1 MSMIKEL
8 AALAA
13 FFLIILAVIVPVA
26 GSALSGNEGP
36 VPPGGEVTIVAKG
49 DQNPSLDG
57 MIVIVLGDKIEL
69 AGTNTATDQTYLF
82 ITGPGLAVNGSQIQ
96 NRDPKHSPVENGNP
110 DTFKQVSVKS
120 DHTWSW
126 KWDTTSYALDEG
138 TYTIYIVP
146 KAYDKDHLAPI
157 PYGTVKI
164 ILKKSAESATAYPT
178 TPVSSGKET
187 ITGKGFVT
195 IVAAGS
201 QSYSHG
207 DEIGF
212 SGQNTETYKTYLFIT
227 GPNLPEQG
235 SQIQN
240 PDPRHWPV
248 ENNNTAT
255 FKTMDVNGDHTWSWK
270 WGTANY
276 ALDAGTY
283 TIYAVSRPNDK
294 NHLENAAYGTVSIII
309 KRPFVPATSSPTN
322 PVATPAPTKSPGY
335 SALIA
340 LTGLGIVTFI
350 VIRRL

>member
-110 DTFKQVSVKS
+110 DTFKLVSVKS

-126 KWDTTSYALDEG
+126 KW
-138 TYTIYIVP
+138 
-146 KAYDKDHLAPI
+146 
-157 PYGTVKI
+157 
-164 ILKKSAESATAYPT
+164 
-178 TPVSSGKET
+178 
-187 ITGKGFVT
+187 
-195 IVAAGS
+195 
-201 QSYSHG
+201 
-207 DEIGF
+207 
-212 SGQNTETYKTYLFIT
+212 
-227 GPNLPEQG
+227 
-235 SQIQN
+235 
-240 PDPRHWPV
+240 
-248 ENNNTAT
+248 
-255 FKTMDVNGDHTWSWK
+255 
-270 WGTANY
+270 GTADY

-283 TIYAVSRPNDK
+283 TIYAVSGPYDRD
-294 NHLENAAYGTVSIII
+294 HLENAAYGTVSILLQ
-309 KRPFVPATSSPTN
+309 RPPESASASPK
-322 PVATPAPTKSPGY
+322 APAPTKSSGCG
-335 SALIA
+335 ALMA
-340 LTGLGIVTFI
+340 LTGLGAVAVI
-350 VIRRL
+350 VIRRLRAGS